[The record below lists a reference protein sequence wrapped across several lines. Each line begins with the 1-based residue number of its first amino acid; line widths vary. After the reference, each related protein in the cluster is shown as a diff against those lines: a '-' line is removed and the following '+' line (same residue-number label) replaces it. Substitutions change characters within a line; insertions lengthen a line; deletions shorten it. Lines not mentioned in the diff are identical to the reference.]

1 VRTLLYEAATVM
13 LTRVNADNALRVCA
27 GEKVGHRSGDDVA
40 PRAA

>member
-1 VRTLLYEAATVM
+1 MRQALPEF
-13 LTRVNADNALRVCA
+13 RADAVVCA